1 MATTT
6 QPTFDEVAAW
16 QRSLP
21 TEYLQCRDFGHL
33 WRPTTVHYDPADRT
47 YTQTM
52 RCGRCL
58 TERDRTLSISGAILA
73 SQYHYVSGYSA
84 PSGTGQLGTVGRDHL
99 RLESVLR
106 MIGNDEGPDNDA

>member
-1 MATTT
+1 MTTDALAM
-6 QPTFDEVAAW
+6 FDEVTAW

-33 WRPTTVHYDPADRT
+33 WRPTSVHYAPEDRT

-52 RCGRCL
+52 RCGRCQ
-58 TERDRTLSISGAILA
+58 TERDRTLSISGAILSSA
-73 SQYHYVSGYSA
+73 YHYASGYSA
-84 PSGTGQLGTVGRDHL
+84 PEGTGRLGTEGRDHL

-106 MIGNDEGPDNDA
+106 FIGNDEGPDQ